1 MSAIVLDV
9 LEALRVGFGFLW
21 LAGWAIMSGILI
33 TSFVQV
39 YVSKER
45 MAGILG
51 EETLANIGKSTVFGA
66 ASSGCS
72 YGAVAIGKGIFRKGA
87 HPTNVFAFMFAST
100 NLIVELGLM
109 TWILLGWEFLLAEII
124 GGFVLIAL
132 VGMIVHYRLPEE
144 LFNRVREELDEEDK
158 ERGVE
163 QDPTCGTEGKDE
175 YSLEID
181 GETYKFCSRGC
192 MESFQQQHAGHGRI
206 RDDLRSWGGW
216 YKLANQYR
224 KEWTMLYRDV
234 IMGFFI
240 AGFVL
245 VFVPQWIWEFLFL
258 EGDSVLVSTQN
269 AFMGVTLAIISFVG
283 SIGNVPFATALWIGG
298 GIGFAGVIAFIYSDL
313 ITIPVL
319 NILRKYYGWKVMLYI
334 LAVFFVTMA
343 LTGVLMELLFDL
355 FGLVPDVATESADPT
370 KQSFFEL
377 DYTFVLNTVFLGLS
391 GFLFWV
397 YWRGLG
403 APGKHRDPICGM
415 RAADDGPTATYNGET
430 YYFCSEICRNAFEE
444 NPQTYLR
451 TEETAGEAVHG

>member
-1 MSAIVLDV
+1 MVSAIIPDV

-45 MAGILG
+45 MADILG

-100 NLIVELGLM
+100 NLIVELRLM
-109 TWILLGWEFLLAEII
+109 IWILLGWEFLLAEII

-132 VGMIVHYRLPEE
+132 VGMIVHYTLPEE

-175 YSLEID
+175 YCLEID

-216 YKLANQYR
+216 YKLGTQYR
-224 KEWTMLYRDV
+224 KE
-234 IMGFFI
+234 
-240 AGFVL
+240 
-245 VFVPQWIWEFLFL
+245 
-258 EGDSVLVSTQN
+258 
-269 AFMGVTLAIISFVG
+269 
-283 SIGNVPFATALWIGG
+283 
-298 GIGFAGVIAFIYSDL
+298 
-313 ITIPVL
+313 
-319 NILRKYYGWKVMLYI
+319 
-334 LAVFFVTMA
+334 
-343 LTGVLMELLFDL
+343 
-355 FGLVPDVATESADPT
+355 
-370 KQSFFEL
+370 
-377 DYTFVLNTVFLGLS
+377 
-391 GFLFWV
+391 
-397 YWRGLG
+397 
-403 APGKHRDPICGM
+403 
-415 RAADDGPTATYNGET
+415 
-430 YYFCSEICRNAFEE
+430 
-444 NPQTYLR
+444 
-451 TEETAGEAVHG
+451 